1 MARANL
7 YPGYGI
13 TISYPSQPRHHPITP
28 APRVRLVFFS
38 VAAFLVGF
46 AAPGGFPP
54 MSHVRTIGSVAYP
67 FSPDVMDV
75 PRCERRMMEVTCW
88 FGGVIGQ

>member
-13 TISYPSQPRHHPITP
+13 TIPYPSQPRHHPITP
-28 APRVRLVFFS
+28 APWVRLVFFS

-54 MSHVRTIGSVAYP
+54 MSHVRTIGYGGCYLLVW
-67 FSPDVMDV
+67 
-75 PRCERRMMEVTCW
+75 RCDWSMM
-88 FGGVIGQ
+88 